1 MIFAGTWKERV
12 VAARAQEYPLP
23 RSHAVVFSRAL
34 WERYIETRG
43 RPHVDPANDAD
54 DRMGQVLSA
63 YADAVRELRDN
74 GKHPVRCD
82 GMHFTDFC
90 LHIAM
95 SPTTDWLRS
104 EAPPLSSSGFSDA
117 THRLVMLRAM
127 IGKERITI
135 TIPSE
140 LEWA

>member
-1 MIFAGTWKERV
+1 MIVAGTWKERI
-12 VAARAQEYPLP
+12 VAARARAYALP
-23 RSHAVVFSRAL
+23 RSHAVVFSRQM

-43 RPHVDPANDAD
+43 RPPVDPVNDAD
-54 DRMGQVLSA
+54 DRVGLVLSA

-90 LHIAM
+90 LHLAM
-95 SPTTDWLRS
+95 PPAIEWLRS
-104 EAPPLSSSGFSDA
+104 EAPPLLSSGFSDT

-140 LEWA
+140 LD